1 MPATFINSFILFF
14 VAIDTIGNV
23 PFFLSLT
30 EDIKVKERNK
40 IAIKATIIAF
50 FIMITFAYGG
60 RYLLEAIN
68 VSLDSLKIAG
78 GVILMLLA
86 IDILFEKR
94 KKRREKRVEEA
105 LDEKSFDEIVVFPI
119 AIPFIAGPSALTTII
134 LLIGNYKNFP
144 EFQITVIIAL
154 IAALVFGLILMIGA
168 SYIVK
173 FVPKQILMVLKLLL
187 ISNYLFKVAKTSAS
201 RVFALKDC
209 VKGTGTT
216 LASTGL
222 LEYLFGK

>member
-1 MPATFINSFILFF
+1 MTAIFINSFILFF
-14 VAIDTIGNV
+14 VTIDTIGNI

-30 EDIKVKERNK
+30 EDAKIKQRNL
-40 IAIKATIIAF
+40 IAIKSVILAF
-50 FIMITFAYGG
+50 FIMITFAYVG
-60 RYLLEAIN
+60 RYLLDAIG
-68 VSLDSLKIAG
+68 VTLDSLKIAG
-78 GVILMLLA
+78 GIILMFLA

-173 FVPKQILMVLKLLL
+173 FVPKQILH
-187 ISNYLFKVAKTSAS
+187 ATA
-201 RVFALKDC
+201 RVMAFILAALATQFIIDGIKA
-209 VKGTGTT
+209 T
-216 LASTGL
+216 
-222 LEYLFGK
+222 FNI